1 MSLFLLALVCVVAG
15 CTESGSD
22 AASSVDGSTG
32 EASSAYVNKACPIMG
47 NEINVAEVTDDLVR
61 EWKGGKVAFCCPP
74 CLEDWDEM
82 SEEDRA
88 RAVAN
93 PPKPGHH

>member
-1 MSLFLLALVCVVAG
+1 MIVLVGMASG
-15 CTESGSD
+15 CTESGSSAVSSSD
-22 AASSVDGSTG
+22 AATG
-32 EASSAYVNKACPIMG
+32 EASATFVNKACPIMG
-47 NEINVAEVTDDLVR
+47 NEINEAEVTDDLVR
-61 EWKGGKVAFCCPP
+61 DWKGGKVAFCCPP